1 MTDQQPPDERPPG
14 SASAGDGPRHA
25 SGTTPSPAVGL
36 PAFRAGAHR
45 APMSRRTRVLLA
57 IAALA
62 VVALVAVLLLRPGDA
77 ERPTEAVGPPA
88 ADTAAADLLRW
99 TRAQLP
105 DDTAVRV
112 PDELFDEL
120 SAADDRFRPSD
131 SDEPGSLLLVTGQPP
146 PGSLVLARFADADG
160 DALTVVDPAP
170 GQPTADELDRRQR
183 LSAAILA
190 NPNTGATGRAED
202 VLHAA
207 TVDARLLG
215 LLAVLVA
222 QLGVGV
228 ADFPPADGEPM
239 DGPLARH
246 VLLDRVGSER
256 VAPGEQ
262 AAEQLLAFIE
272 VQLPPFAPDAVTV
285 TEDGVLVDFRYE
297 SAPDAVVTA
306 NTP

>member
-1 MTDQQPPDERPPG
+1 VTDQQPLDERPQG
-14 SASAGDGPRHA
+14 SPSEGTGPRHA
-25 SGTTPSPAVGL
+25 SGTTATPAVGL

-99 TRAQLP
+99 TRA
-105 DDTAVRV
+105 
-112 PDELFDEL
+112 ELDEL
-120 SAADDRFRPSD
+120 SAADDRFRSSD
-131 SDEPGSLLLVTGQPP
+131 SDEPGSLLLVTGQPQ

-190 NPNTGATGRAED
+190 NPNTGATGRAEE
-202 VLHAA
+202 VLDAA

-228 ADFPPADGEPM
+228 ADFPPADGEPT

-246 VLLDRVGSER
+246 VLFDRVGSER

-262 AAEQLLAFIE
+262 AADQLLAFIE
-272 VQLPPFAPDAVTV
+272 AQLPPFVPDAVTV
-285 TEDGVLVDFRYE
+285 TDDGVLVDFRYE

>member
-1 MTDQQPPDERPPG
+1 M
-14 SASAGDGPRHA
+14 
-25 SGTTPSPAVGL
+25 
-36 PAFRAGAHR
+36 
-45 APMSRRTRVLLA
+45 RVLLA
-57 IAALA
+57 IAAFA
-62 VVALVAVLLLRPGDA
+62 VVALVAAVLLRPGDT
-77 ERPTEAVGPPA
+77 ERPTETVAPPA

-99 TRAQLP
+99 TRAELP
-105 DDTAVRV
+105 ADTAVRV

-120 SAADDRFRPSD
+120 SAADDRFRSSD
-131 SDEPGSLLLVTGQPP
+131 SDAPGSLLLVTGQPP
-146 PGSLVLARFADADG
+146 PGALVLARFADPDG

-170 GQPTADELDRRQR
+170 GEPTADELDRRQR

-190 NPNTGATGRAED
+190 NPNTGATGRAEE
-202 VLHAA
+202 VLDAA

-228 ADFPPADGEPM
+228 ADFPPADGEPT

-246 VLLDRVGSER
+246 VLFDRVGSER

-262 AAEQLLAFIE
+262 AADQLLAFIE
-272 VQLPPFAPDAVTV
+272 AQLPPFVPDAVTV
-285 TEDGVLVDFRYE
+285 TDDGVLVDFRYE